1 MSLVQTQFL
10 AGYKERA
17 DKALESLLAETL
29 HSDNRRL
36 NELHEAMRYSL
47 TNGGKRIRPT
57 LCYATAAALGVPLDV
72 IDVPAA
78 AIEIVHAYSL
88 VHDDLPAM
96 DDDDLRRGLPTCHI
110 KFSESTAIL
119 VGDALQALAFTVL
132 AEHTDSRLSAS
143 SKIDMIALLGHAS
156 GAQGMAAGQAIDL
169 AAVGQVLSLEDL
181 QSMHRHKTGRLIRA
195 SILMA
200 SLADPECTPQMQ
212 QRLGKFAEDIGLLF
226 QIVDDIL
233 DVVSDTE
240 TLGKPQGADDLL
252 NKPTYPA
259 LLGLDAARKHATM
272 THNEA
277 LAELEGLGPQFDE
290 LRQISTFIIE
300 RTY

>member
-1 MSLVQTQFL
+1 
-10 AGYKERA
+10 
-17 DKALESLLAETL
+17 
-29 HSDNRRL
+29 
-36 NELHEAMRYSL
+36 
-47 TNGGKRIRPT
+47 
-57 LCYATAAALGVPLDV
+57 
-72 IDVPAA
+72 
-78 AIEIVHAYSL
+78 
-88 VHDDLPAM
+88 
-96 DDDDLRRGLPTCHI
+96 
-110 KFSESTAIL
+110 
-119 VGDALQALAFTVL
+119 
-132 AEHTDSRLSAS
+132 
-143 SKIDMIALLGHAS
+143 
-156 GAQGMAAGQAIDL
+156 
-169 AAVGQVLSLEDL
+169 
-181 QSMHRHKTGRLIRA
+181 
-195 SILMA
+195 
-200 SLADPECTPQMQ
+200 MQ